1 MDFSVEPLTQR
12 PAELQSMNQ
21 AMETKS
27 QNPILSVSPL
37 PLILLSVFVHDCEF
51 ALSLHY

>member
-1 MDFSVEPLTQR
+1 MDFTVAPLTRR
-12 PAELQSMNQ
+12 PAELQRMNQ

-27 QNPILSVSPL
+27 QNLIPSVALL

>member
-1 MDFSVEPLTQR
+1 MDFSVEPLTKR

-27 QNPILSVSPL
+27 QNLIPSVALL
-37 PLILLSVFVHDCEF
+37 PLILHSVFVHDCEF